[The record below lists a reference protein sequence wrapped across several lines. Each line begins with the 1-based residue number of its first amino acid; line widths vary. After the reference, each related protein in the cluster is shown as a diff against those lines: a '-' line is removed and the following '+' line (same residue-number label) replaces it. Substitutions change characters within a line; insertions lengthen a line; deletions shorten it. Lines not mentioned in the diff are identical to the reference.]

1 MSIGHN
7 SKFVKDSDIEK
18 IVEIFRTLSE
28 RVKDT
33 IYKSRRAFALAER
46 TLAFLSLKSDG
57 KSMSERNA
65 HAIQEP
71 EYIEIQDK
79 AFQAEAEEEALKA
92 QLKACEAI
100 RSIYQ
105 TQSAN
110 ERS

>member
-1 MSIGHN
+1 MSLGHN
-7 SKFVKDSDIEK
+7 SRFVKDEDIEK
-18 IVEIFRTLSE
+18 AVEFFRTLAE
-28 RVKDT
+28 KVKDT
-33 IYKSRRAFALAER
+33 IYESRKAEALAER
-46 TLAFLSLKSDG
+46 TLAALSGKANG
-57 KSMSERNA
+57 KSLGDRNGIA
-65 HAIQEP
+65 MQQL

-110 ERS
+110 ERG

>member
-1 MSIGHN
+1 MIGHN
-7 SKFVKDSDIEK
+7 SKFVKDEDIEK
-18 IVEIFRTLSE
+18 AVEFFRTLSE
-28 RVKDT
+28 RVKDV
-33 IYKSRRAFALAER
+33 IYKSRKAEALKER
-46 TLAFLSLKSDG
+46 VLALLAINEDG
-57 KSMSERNA
+57 KSMSERTA
-65 HAIQEP
+65 KAIQQH

>member
-1 MSIGHN
+1 MIGHN
-7 SKFVKDSDIEK
+7 SKFVKDEDIEK
-18 IVEIFRTLSE
+18 AVEFFRTLAE

-33 IYKSRRAFALAER
+33 IYQSRKAESLAER
-46 TLAFLSLKSDG
+46 VLALLSLKANG
-57 KSMSERNA
+57 KSMSERTA
-65 HAIQEP
+65 YAIQEQ
-71 EYIEIQDK
+71 EYIDIQDK

-92 QLKACEAI
+92 ELKAAEAI